1 MYRREQKRGRDP
13 TIGVATIS
21 GRDNPGD
28 LIVDKRKGNKPHKVS
43 YKKDMKSFTYS
54 VRVDTQ
60 ALAIVCK
67 FMEDN
72 GLLEEGNKGGN
83 ISKAIDILSEILVKN
98 GMGRFRD
105 REEASS
111 YLLSIGMVSEKGR
124 GKVKEAMLINE
135 AVEGVTDTRVDL
147 SSNAISSNSF
157 KRKEESAEEKIKRLL
172 GDSNKEEN
180 NTPVLT
186 TPVERGGYV
195 MDLAIE
201 KGFNSSTISERNQEW
216 VRTGIGDFH
225 LEDEV
230 S

>member
-1 MYRREQKRGRDP
+1 MVV
-13 TIGVATIS
+13 T
-21 GRDNPGD
+21 
-28 LIVDKRKGNKPHKVS
+28 
-43 YKKDMKSFTYS
+43 
-54 VRVDTQ
+54 
-60 ALAIVCK
+60 
-67 FMEDN
+67 
-72 GLLEEGNKGGN
+72 
-83 ISKAIDILSEILVKN
+83 
-98 GMGRFRD
+98 
-105 REEASS
+105 
-111 YLLSIGMVSEKGR
+111 IGMVSEKGR